1 MCRARYAHRGK
12 QSGIKKSTKSVA
24 AKTGGVPTIILVWLG
39 ITVFW
44 LSVTGINRHY
54 PAASASAAASAE
66 AAKTTPALTGYF
78 NDSGH
83 LVAPDKAAQ
92 LVNALSGFEK
102 ETSNQIVVAVY
113 PRVPY
118 GAIEQFTIEMAERS
132 RLGRDGLDNGAILF
146 LFMTE
151 RIARLEIG
159 YGLEA
164 AMTDADAHRILE
176 TQLMPE
182 FSNGNYRDGLHAAL
196 AAIFKNV
203 KGTYQSGEMPGR
215 LAVYWLQL
223 KVKVPKLIAQ
233 AWPTLSALEVGN
245 RIGIT
250 IFAGLLGMSIWD
262 GLRQSVRLLRNIG
275 RGIGN
280 VVAGR
285 AFTTGMEGIGL
296 QSIID
301 TLKVFGLVLAVIIG
315 AAGIVIVTAGGTLG
329 GAGAQVHW

>member
-1 MCRARYAHRGK
+1 
-12 QSGIKKSTKSVA
+12 
-24 AKTGGVPTIILVWLG
+24 VWLG

-44 LSVTGINRHY
+44 LSITGINRFY
-54 PAASASAAASAE
+54 PAASEAAAASAE

-78 NDSGH
+78 NDPGD
-83 LVAPDKAAQ
+83 LVAPDKAVE
-92 LVNALSGFEK
+92 LGNALSAFEL

-118 GAIEQFTIEMAERS
+118 GAIEQFTIETAERS

-146 LFMTE
+146 LFMAE

-164 AMTDADAHRILE
+164 AITDADAHRILE

-182 FSNGNYRDGLHAAL
+182 FSKGNYGDGLVAAL
-196 AAIFKNV
+196 AAMFKNV
-203 KGTYQSGEMPGR
+203 KGTYQSGKMPGR

-233 AWPTLSALEVGN
+233 AWPALNALEVGS
-245 RIGIT
+245 RIGISF
-250 IFAGLLGMSIWD
+250 FAGLLVMGIWD
-262 GLRQSVRLLRNIG
+262 GLRQSVRLLRNIV
-275 RGIGN
+275 RGFGN

-285 AFTTGMEGIGL
+285 TFTTGMEGIGL
-296 QSIID
+296 ESIID
-301 TLKVFGLVLAVIIG
+301 TLKVFGLVLAIIIG
-315 AAGIVIVTAGGTLG
+315 AAGIVIVAAGGTFG
-329 GAGAQVHW
+329 GAGAQIHW

>member
-1 MCRARYAHRGK
+1 M
-12 QSGIKKSTKSVA
+12 
-24 AKTGGVPTIILVWLG
+24 WLG

-44 LSVTGINRHY
+44 LSITGINRFY
-54 PAASASAAASAE
+54 PAASVAAAASAE

-78 NDSGH
+78 NDPGD
-83 LVAPDKAAQ
+83 LVAPDKAVE
-92 LVNALSGFEK
+92 LGNALSAFEH

-113 PRVPY
+113 PRVPH
-118 GAIEQFTIEMAERS
+118 GAIEQFTIETAERS

-176 TQLMPE
+176 THLMPE
-182 FSNGNYRDGLHAAL
+182 FSKGNYGDGLAAAL
-196 AAIFKNV
+196 AAMFKNV
-203 KGTYQSGEMPGR
+203 KGTYQSGKMPGR
-215 LAVYWLQL
+215 FAVYWLQL

-233 AWPTLSALEVGN
+233 AWPALNALEVGS
-245 RIGIT
+245 RIVISF
-250 IFAGLLGMSIWD
+250 FAGLLGVGIWD
-262 GLRQSVRLLRNIG
+262 GLRQSVRLLRNIV
-275 RGIGN
+275 RGFGN

-301 TLKVFGLVLAVIIG
+301 TLKVFGLMLAIIIG
-315 AAGIVIVTAGGTLG
+315 AAGIVIVAAGGTFG